1 MTNTVIIGGDMMNKI
16 MLTESGKKK
25 LEDELE
31 YLKTVKRVEIKEALK
46 SARAQGD
53 LSENADY
60 SAAKDD
66 QSMTETRIL
75 ELEAQLKNA
84 VVVESSNEGNIFDVN
99 KKALVKFY
107 DIDETEEV
115 TLVSSVEADVKNM
128 KISIES
134 PLGKALYKLEVGKKT
149 LVQSPD
155 GEYEVEVIKIL

>member
-1 MTNTVIIGGDMMNKI
+1 MAESIV
-16 MLTESGKKK
+16 LTASGKKK
-25 LEDELE
+25 LQDELE

-46 SARAQGD
+46 AARAQGD

-66 QSMTETRIL
+66 QSLNETRIL
-75 ELEAQLKNA
+75 ELEAQLKNS
-84 VVVESSNEGNIFDVN
+84 VVVETSDAHNIFDLN
-99 KKALVKFY
+99 KTALVKFY

-134 PLGKALYKLEVGKKT
+134 PLGKALYKLEVGKK
-149 LVQSPD
+149 VPIESPD
-155 GEYEVEVIKIL
+155 GQYDVEIIEILKK